1 MERYLTDAVYARR
14 VRGRPPELEREEKHL
29 YAELSARISGEDYL
43 RIEEEL
49 NHFHEELGKELFGR
63 GFMSAKRQTAREKHR
78 RGKTADGQGRAP
90 NEKLPR
96 LDEWTNV
103 KYQKLIASKQKHKS
117 DLYERDRRKL

>member
-14 VRGRPPELEREEKHL
+14 VRGRPLELEREEKHL

-63 GFMSAKRQTAREKHR
+63 GFMEGMRFFLQCLS
-78 RGKTADGQGRAP
+78 P
-90 NEKLPR
+90 
-96 LDEWTNV
+96 
-103 KYQKLIASKQKHKS
+103 
-117 DLYERDRRKL
+117 